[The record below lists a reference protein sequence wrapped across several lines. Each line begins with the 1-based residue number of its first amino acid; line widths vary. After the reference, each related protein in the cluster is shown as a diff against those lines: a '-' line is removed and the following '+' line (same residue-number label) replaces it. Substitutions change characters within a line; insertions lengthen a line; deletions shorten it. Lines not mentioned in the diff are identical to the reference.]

1 MRLKLIA
8 INKASTLTGD
18 LQIEKEVIDDEQKK
32 DEEKRTMVEDKP
44 DILKPEENP
53 IKDEGEN
60 KQVWKI
66 FRK

>member
-1 MRLKLIA
+1 M
-8 INKASTLTGD
+8 TGD

-60 KQVWKI
+60 KQV
-66 FRK
+66 